1 MYYAK
6 KLWAAAGG
14 GGGVVL
20 NFVPFVAPE
29 SFDHP
34 SKYADYGC
42 TVNLHEKLK
51 VYKMTYPDADVAVE
65 FTNALES
72 VYLGPS
78 IGTGATIEVFETTD
92 SGAEISILYTTGEW
106 HTFRR
111 GSTKRYMIRRV
122 ATSTAFTITKGSVW
136 AYCYGLNFLGVDPNG
151 PTYLKYIFFHE
162 NTLTELGYI
171 SHNPIKGIL
180 RINGGITFLTYS
192 QCSEC
197 PDLTKVIIGNQLTT
211 IYGADYSGVF
221 QKCTSLQVAD
231 LGTGITDIGQD
242 TFRDCT
248 SLASIICRA
257 YNPPTLEAGAFRYIP
272 GTTNFYVPHERVNDY
287 KAANGWSEFASR
299 IYSINDL

>member
-6 KLWAAAGG
+6 KLWAAGG

-34 SKYADYGC
+34 SKYAEYGC

-51 VYKMTYPDADVAVE
+51 VYKMTYPDADIAVE

-72 VYLGPS
+72 VHLGPS

-92 SGAEISILYTTGEW
+92 SGVEISVLYTTGEW

-136 AYCYGLNFLGVDPNG
+136 AYCYGLNFLDLDPNG

-162 NTLTELGYI
+162 NTLTELGYF
-171 SHNPIKGIL
+171 SCNPIKGTL

-192 QCSEC
+192 QFFES

-211 IYGADYSGVF
+211 IYGAEYSGVF

-231 LGTGITDIGQD
+231 LGTGVTSIGTD
-242 TFRDCT
+242 TFRNCT
-248 SLASIICRA
+248 SLVSIICRS
-257 YNPPTLEAGAFRYIP
+257 YNPPTLAANAFNGIP
-272 GTTNFYVPHERVNDY
+272 ATTNFYVPHEMVGAY
-287 KAANGWSEFASR
+287 KAADGWSEFASR